1 MNKTNKQI
9 EINESIETL
18 KTYLKKD
25 MTIYS
30 IKRNVSSNGMTRNL
44 SFKVI
49 NDMDKNEI
57 VDLSYPIAKVLE
69 YPFNYKCHA
78 LEISDKNINE
88 CYGMD
93 LQFHIIDILSRVLFG
108 YGNKLKSRTL

>member
-1 MNKTNKQI
+1 MTKKQL

-25 MTIYS
+25 MTIHS
-30 IKRNVSSNGMTRNL
+30 IIRSVSSSGMTRNI

-49 NDMDKNEI
+49 DDIAKDHI

-69 YPFNYKCHA
+69 YPFNDKYHA
-78 LEISDKNINE
+78 IKVSG
-88 CYGMD
+88 CGMD
-93 LQFHIIDILSRVLFG
+93 MAFHVVHTLSRVLFDDG
-108 YGNKLKSRTL
+108 YKLKSRIL